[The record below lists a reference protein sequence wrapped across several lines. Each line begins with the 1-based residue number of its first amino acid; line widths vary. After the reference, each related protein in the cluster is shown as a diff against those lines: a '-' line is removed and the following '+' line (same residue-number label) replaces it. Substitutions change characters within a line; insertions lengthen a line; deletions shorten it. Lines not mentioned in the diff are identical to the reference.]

1 MFVFADEMQYVRRV
15 EKRILLN
22 SEMRYKISLTVRGAR
37 CITRSV
43 ASDDMKGENVGKV
56 QLLICTTIITS
67 TGLIL

>member
-1 MFVFADEMQYVRRV
+1 MFVCVDEMQYVRRV

-22 SEMRYKISLTVRGAR
+22 SEMRYKISLTVRGSR